1 MVIEIE
7 SGDDDERIEG
17 HARMIADIVQAQTLC
32 SDRATDDLRNALAEF
47 AQEIKR
53 QAIEP

>member
-7 SGDDDERIEG
+7 ADSNEERIEG
-17 HARMIADIVQAQTLC
+17 HARLIADIVQAQTRC
-32 SDRATDDLRNALAEF
+32 SNQATNDLKNALAEF
-47 AQEIKR
+47 ANEIKR